1 MIPIEGRIPTKNI
14 LESDCREILAVES
27 LTNHAM
33 HEWLLTHWKAL
44 RIVLDKPCEMGD
56 DKIIEE
62 KWFPQ
67 TKEWQVFSMVPEV
80 IRVWSKN
87 NVYQHIE
94 VLKRNR
100 EKRSKYR
107 EFFVE
112 GVNPISRLVEN
123 KWSIRS
129 LIHTQGVRLSEW
141 AQNIL
146 KTAGAREHIE
156 LPAALMAELSD
167 KEEPSELL
175 AVANM
180 PDNSLSRI
188 RIHDNLLLVL
198 FDRPSDY
205 GNLGTIIRTCDSFRA
220 DGLILTGHCADLY
233 DPHTIRASVG
243 SLFAVPVLRLPS
255 HKELLPWLTGIRNA
269 LPGLQVVGSDER
281 ADTDLADHDFTTPT
295 ALVLGNETSGMSQS
309 WRGLCDNMVQVPI
322 HGSASS
328 LNVACAAS
336 ILLYEADRQRRRL
349 QITSA

>member
-1 MIPIEGRIPTKNI
+1 
-14 LESDCREILAVES
+14 
-27 LTNHAM
+27 
-33 HEWLLTHWKAL
+33 
-44 RIVLDKPCEMGD
+44 MGD
-56 DKIIEE
+56 AKIVEGKSE
-62 KWFPQ
+62 KRFYKKGW
-67 TKEWQVFSMVPEV
+67 KVFQMVPEV

-94 VLKRNR
+94 VLSRNR
-100 EKRSKYR
+100 EKRNKYG

-123 KWSIRS
+123 KWSIHS
-129 LIHTQGVRLSEW
+129 LIYMQDVRLSEW
-141 AQNIL
+141 ARNIL

-175 AVANM
+175 AVADM

-188 RIHDNLLLVL
+188 RIHDHLLLVL

-220 DGLILTGHCADLY
+220 DGLILTGHCVDLY
-233 DPHTIRASVG
+233 DPRTIRASVG
-243 SLFAVPVLRLPS
+243 SLFTLPVLRLPS
-255 HKELLPWLTGIRNA
+255 HRELLPWLTGIRSA
-269 LPGLQVVGSDER
+269 LPGFHIVGSDEK
-281 ADTDLADHDFTTPT
+281 ADTDLADHDFTAPT

-309 WRGLCDNMVQVPI
+309 YRSLCDSMVRISI

-349 QITSA
+349 SYHPGVTKKENSNEPQRY